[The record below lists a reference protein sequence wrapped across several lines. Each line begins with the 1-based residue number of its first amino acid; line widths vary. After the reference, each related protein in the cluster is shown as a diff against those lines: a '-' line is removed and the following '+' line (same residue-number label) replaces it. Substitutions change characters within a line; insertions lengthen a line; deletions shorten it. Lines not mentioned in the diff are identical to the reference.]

1 MTYAQGDELIPNK
14 TFLICSPGGTGAVA
28 GHSAGVGD
36 IMAQQLKFIACL
48 KIMMEELATLA
59 TGFEVD
65 GGQLRFQLYIW
76 LEREVEV
83 LKKICK
89 YGLDIVSDT
98 AKSKFLKV
106 CGAVLYVSISFIHI
120 PFRGN
125 SISNIIL
132 TMKRC

>member
-1 MTYAQGDELIPNK
+1 
-14 TFLICSPGGTGAVA
+14 
-28 GHSAGVGD
+28 
-36 IMAQQLKFIACL
+36 MAQQLKFIACL

-106 CGAVLYVSISFIHI
+106 CEVVLYVSIYIFHLEATVSRISF
-120 PFRGN
+120 
-125 SISNIIL
+125 
-132 TMKRC
+132 